1 MEKLGLQVVIWK
13 ANVLKVNEIQKPTD
27 YEAAVRET
35 ATRLR
40 VGIGALRRRTK
51 ETLPEGDLTAP
62 QLTALARLD
71 RIGPSTTAA
80 LARREQITP
89 QAMGA
94 TIASLE
100 RRGLVVRQAD
110 SADGRRSI
118 LSLSPAG
125 QALIGSGRSA
135 IVDQVAVVLSESFT
149 GEEIATL
156 DAAARLIERLAELL

>member
-1 MEKLGLQVVIWK
+1 MSDTPASAQR
-13 ANVLKVNEIQKPTD
+13 D
-27 YEAAVRET
+27 AAIRET

-40 VGIGALRRRTK
+40 VGVGALRRRTQ
-51 ETLPEGDLTAP
+51 ETLAEGDLTAP

-71 RIGPSTTAA
+71 RLGPSTTAE

-100 RRGLVVRQAD
+100 QRGLVERRPDAV
-110 SADGRRSI
+110 DGRRSI
-118 LSLSPAG
+118 LNLTPAG
-125 QALIGSGRSA
+125 QAAIGSGRST
-135 IVDQVAVVLSESFT
+135 IVDKVAVALAKSFT
-149 GEEIATL
+149 DEEIATL